1 MDMLMFNILLIQPIM
16 MLHYLK
22 TLTIK
27 YNYSNMEIEVVKD
40 IKDYWV
46 RRVIKVLE
54 ETLVVLLLITPFLVK
69 DILQIF
75 PMLT

>member
-1 MDMLMFNILLIQPIM
+1 MVTLMFNISPIRLIM

-27 YNYSNMEIEVVKD
+27 YNYSNMETEVVKD

-46 RRVIKVLE
+46 HRVIKVPE
-54 ETLVVLLLITPFLVK
+54 ETLGVLLLIIPFLVK
-69 DILQIF
+69 DITQIF
-75 PMLT
+75 LMLT